1 MSNQTIPISLQA
13 VPVPVGIQAATIDQ
27 LLTVISQY
35 ISGSISADVSFFTQG
50 ASDPT
55 QFVTPLFYNTN
66 QNIFKGWDTGTGS
79 YLPITE
85 HLPGDTKNSFVDG
98 DEISDGWIKLD
109 GRQNSSVSG
118 LSLRQQSILTQLF
131 PSGTIPVVAAFAGLV
146 GMPMSGAF
154 SAVSLPDVN
163 PPQNQIANL
172 PFSGTYSATESQN
185 LASNT
190 ETLRTSAVTINDGA
204 KSIRDNAEKMLDALN
219 GTSSTPLYAKV
230 FIGYP

>member
-1 MSNQTIPISLQA
+1 MANQIIPISLQA
-13 VPVPVGIQAATIDQ
+13 IPVPVGIQAATIDQ

-35 ISGSISADVSFFTQG
+35 VSGSISADVSFFTQG

-55 QFVTPLFYNTN
+55 QFVTQLFYNTS

-98 DEISDGWIKLD
+98 DEISNGWIKLD
-109 GRQNSSVSG
+109 GRLNSAVAG
-118 LSLRQQSILTQLF
+118 LSLRQQAILNQLF
-131 PSGTIPVVAAFAGLV
+131 PSGSLPVVAALAGLV
-146 GMPMSGAF
+146 GMPLSGSF
-154 SAVSLPDVN
+154 SVISLPDVA

-172 PFSGTYSATESQN
+172 PFSGTYAASESQN

-190 ETLRTSAVTINDGA
+190 ETLRTSTSTINDGA
-204 KSIRDNAEKMLDALN
+204 KAIRDTSEKILDALN